1 MPLLV
6 RGATTLSLVIPKEVE
21 AKIRHLC
28 SRVHDIEWSGTLFY
42 KVEGSFD
49 DGSFKATCLDI
60 CVMDIGSAGFTQYDD
75 TADIVAY
82 RIDHPELLQEG
93 VYEGLIHSHNNMSA
107 FFSGTD
113 SNTLLAEGDDLNH
126 FLSLVVC
133 NNGPYVARITRKV
146 VKHVE
151 AKAQITYTE
160 TSFYNTYENRR
171 VDVADAKVTHK
182 EQEDTKDIVLVE
194 WFDLNITK
202 ETVEEPFSELD
213 QRLSTIRANKAKKL
227 AENAKK
233 VTYNPSSPYNVT
245 VKPLNTPWKGSDK
258 TPEGVSYMHEQ
269 KTPVKNY
276 EPVQSEQ
283 GELFPVTPATP
294 ATPSTHIGDD
304 VPPMP
309 LPLIESVDEG
319 LIKEMCTQLV
329 VGSILVDASQI
340 DVEKWTLKMDS
351 LYEKRFGDLN
361 ITENCK
367 ALENWIEI
375 FTEQIL
381 NTSCDL
387 DMETRVPIT
396 YGDEYDDDDFTQ
408 LYAYEMIKFLYDLP
422 DSLVKDMMI
431 DELKTYIPDE
441 LEGYL

>member
-1 MPLLV
+1 M
-6 RGATTLSLVIPKEVE
+6 
-21 AKIRHLC
+21 
-28 SRVHDIEWSGTLFY
+28 HDIEWSGTLFY

-93 VYEGLIHSHNNMSA
+93 VYEGLIHSHNNMNA

-133 NNGPYVARITRKV
+133 NKGPYVARITRKV

-160 TSFYNTYENRR
+160 TSFYKTYENRR
-171 VDVADAKVTHK
+171 VDVAKAKVTHK
-182 EQEDTKDIVLVE
+182 EQEDTKDVVLVE

-202 ETVEEPFSELD
+202 EAVEEPFSELD

-227 AENAKK
+227 AENSKK
-233 VTYNPSSPYNVT
+233 IVYNPSTPLNIPT
-245 VKPLNTPWKGSDK
+245 AKPVNTPWNGANK
-258 TPEGVSYMHEQ
+258 TPEGVSYIHEQ
-269 KTPVKNY
+269 TTPAKNY
-276 EPVQSEQ
+276 EAIQPKQ
-283 GELFPVTPATP
+283 GELFPVAPVTPATP
-294 ATPSTHIGDD
+294 ATHNIHIDDND
-304 VPPMP
+304 VPSVP
-309 LPLIESVDEG
+309 LPLAESVDED

-361 ITENCK
+361 DKDNCQ

-387 DMETRVPIT
+387 DMETRVPLT

-441 LEGYL
+441 LEEYL